1 MKKNSYLALIFLT
14 ISCSNEP
21 DIKIMCECYSEKSK
35 RKYTNS
41 EGKYIQE
48 PTCSS
53 VITGLIN
60 EQDNK
65 FLIKKDN
72 WYLNF
77 FDYENQIES
86 VSWRETEIL
95 ASGKDTMGDDV
106 IFVLDRI
113 DLKSRLITDVFFE
126 TPTAMNTVSKTHV
139 QNYQCKV
146 VEGI

>member
-1 MKKNSYLALIFLT
+1 MKKNSYLALIFFI

-21 DIKIMCECYSEKSK
+21 DTKIICECYSEKSK
-35 RKYTNS
+35 SKYLNR

-48 PTCSS
+48 PSCSS
-53 VITGLIN
+53 EITGLIN
-60 EQDNK
+60 EKDNK
-65 FLIKKDN
+65 LLIKKDD

-77 FDYENQIES
+77 FDYENKTES
-86 VSWRETEIL
+86 VSWRESEIL
-95 ASGKDTMGDDV
+95 ASGKDTYGDDV
-106 IFVLDRI
+106 IFALDRI

-126 TPTAMNTVSKTHV
+126 KPTAMNRVSKTFV